1 MITIL
6 RIVFATQFDAHDIT
20 YSYIGV
26 SITTVLE
33 PILGMVVSSLP
44 IFPPAFKKF
53 LGGEGDHESQ
63 RVRSSSLTRLRSNGM
78 EPSRHLPRLGS
89 SYPLADLNMGIM
101 ENEVIRSNSRASPFD
116 IKHSTDP

>member
-6 RIVFATQFDAHDIT
+6 RIVFATQFDVHDIT
-20 YSYIGV
+20 YSYIGAAT
-26 SITTVLE
+26 TTVLE
-33 PILGMVVSSLP
+33 PVLGMIVSSLP

-53 LGGEGDHESQ
+53 LGGEGNHEPQ

-78 EPSRHLPRLGS
+78 EPSRHLPRLDS

-116 IKHSTDP
+116 IEHSTDP